1 MKKLLGYVVG
11 LGISAS
17 VIIGGI
23 GAATNVTKTMVN
35 NTKSSAVYE
44 ATGNAVN
51 DTIYGV
57 MGAMSG
63 KGFNLS
69 AIKDD
74 VVEISSSILPV
85 SNRSHS
91 SAVKASSIE
100 TFKPVENPHYVEGFN

>member
-63 KGFNLS
+63 KGFNFS
-69 AIKDD
+69 TIKDD
-74 VVEISSSILPV
+74 ISSIGLSILPT
-85 SNRSHS
+85 SNRSS
-91 SAVKASSIE
+91 KVANTSKID
-100 TFKPVENPHYVEGFN
+100 TFKPSENPNYVEGFH